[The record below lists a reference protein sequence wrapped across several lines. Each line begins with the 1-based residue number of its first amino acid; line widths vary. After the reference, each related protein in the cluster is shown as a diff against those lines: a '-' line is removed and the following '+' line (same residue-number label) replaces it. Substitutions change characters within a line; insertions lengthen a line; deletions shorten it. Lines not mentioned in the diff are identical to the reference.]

1 MLPLV
6 TSVRCVAASRLLRVS
21 SPPPGA
27 ARDLPAGGWAGRRG
41 SYFHV
46 PPTTTDAQYDC
57 YYAELCIQIS
67 TINTNEQMK
76 TEDKVI

>member
-6 TSVRCVAASRLLRVS
+6 TSVRCGRLLTTACLLA
-21 SPPPGA
+21 PPGA